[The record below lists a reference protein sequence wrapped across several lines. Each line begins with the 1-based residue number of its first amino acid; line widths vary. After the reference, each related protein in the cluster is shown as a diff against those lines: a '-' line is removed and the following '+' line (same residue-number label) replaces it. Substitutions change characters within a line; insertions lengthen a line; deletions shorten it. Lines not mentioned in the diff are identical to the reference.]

1 MTETLLNLVLT
12 LCALAVFGSLALSV
26 YCAIEVRRQGRVL
39 GQAVT
44 AIRTAVGVV
53 AAQKPEL
60 VPTVNRLRAMEVSK
74 DVAVPRPKTNGKSKV
89 LRSMTE
95 DEEWACWAVKHPDEV
110 ADPSDLQKAHEI
122 HAELMLT
129 REV

>member
-12 LCALAVFGSLALSV
+12 LCALAVFGSLALSI

-39 GQAVT
+39 GAAVT
-44 AIRTAVGVV
+44 AIRTAVSMV
-53 AAQKPEL
+53 ADQKPAL
-60 VPTVNRLRAMEVSK
+60 ASTVNRLRAMETQK
-74 DVAVPRPKTNGKSKV
+74 DVVMPKPKTNGKPRT
-89 LRSMTE
+89 LRAMSE